1 MTGNS
6 YHRRARVNCVRT
18 EELLIIARNPQAS
31 CHIFCKYET
40 CKTLSGPYCPAQP
53 DLRLYQ
59 TQINWEK
66 LLNRSRKSFY
76 NGWRRSETT
85 SGDGRRAR
93 LNSETFQYLF
103 HTNSPPP
110 LIHFD
115 ITPCERG
122 LLSVVWRGLL
132 SQKAHLS
139 TVMITQFPVL
149 VLVEYCKL
157 AVHLL
162 YKPLP
167 VTLTGCQIL

>member
-1 MTGNS
+1 MEREEAS
-6 YHRRARVNCVRT
+6 QRAEMG
-18 EELLIIARNPQAS
+18 EEVDSI
-31 CHIFCKYET
+31 
-40 CKTLSGPYCPAQP
+40 
-53 DLRLYQ
+53 LRLSNIYF
-59 TQINWEK
+59 TLI
-66 LLNRSRKSFY
+66 L
-76 NGWRRSETT
+76 
-85 SGDGRRAR
+85 
-93 LNSETFQYLF
+93 
-103 HTNSPPP
+103 PPP

-149 VLVEYCKL
+149 VLGEYCKL